1 MKKFFYSIWVTLL
14 LLIVMTYFTT
24 KFWSLP
30 MIIVWVIFYVFYF
43 ERRVI
48 GEDLKN
54 NKIKKYDSN
63 L

>member
-43 ERRVI
+43 EKASNWRRF
-48 GEDLKN
+48 KKQQ
-54 NKIKKYDSN
+54 NKKI
-63 L
+63 